1 MMTKEEY
8 NRETVR
14 MWDSVRTNSKG
25 EHTCSGV
32 QCEDCPLYYVS
43 LCHSYGSINAYDVY
57 EKAIKC
63 IDYVER
69 WSKDHPPK
77 KHKVSQLEYDILES
91 VVKTIGSG
99 FYFFE
104 IDSLLMSLLE
114 KGYFDGATPG
124 TNVKEYFENCE
135 VDCELGGNEN
145 VKRRKV

>member
-1 MMTKEEY
+1 MTKEEY

-43 LCHSYGSINAYDVY
+43 VCHSYNVVNAYDVY

-69 WSKDHPPK
+69 WSKEHPQ
-77 KHKVSQLEYDILES
+77 KHKISQLEYDIL
-91 VVKTIGSG
+91 KTFIDCG
-99 FYFFE
+99 FVYYFDDDE
-104 IDSLLMSLLE
+104 LLTSLLE
-114 KGYFDGATPG
+114 KGYFPGAT
-124 TNVKEYFENCE
+124 NEMDIEEYFNNCE
-135 VDCELGGNEN
+135 VDCKLGGNEN

>member
-69 WSKDHPPK
+69 WSKEHPPK
-77 KHKVSQLEYDILES
+77 KHKISKLEYDII
-91 VVKTIGSG
+91 KAC
-99 FYFFE
+99 
-104 IDSLLMSLLE
+104 IDSRLDSCHFYDNGLLMTLLD
-114 KGYFDGATPG
+114 KGYFKGADGEMEL
-124 TNVKEYFENCE
+124 EYYFKDCE
-135 VDCELGGNEN
+135 VVDQ
-145 VKRRKV
+145 